1 MKPYPLALLN
11 HFTVPCKRSTCAPS
25 ARTLL
30 AYEAV
35 PSNSCHCASEERAC
49 QGLPAGKPLPVRLGR
64 FSLLVQPEHAR
75 DGFSIS
81 YCPTHYP
88 ANSGRQ
94 GNHALLNDFISLGL
108 RGSGTQPTREINVHS
123 LGH

>member
-11 HFTVPCKRSTCAPS
+11 HFTVPCKRSTFAPS

-35 PSNSCHCASEERAC
+35 PSNLCHCASAERAC
-49 QGLPAGKPLPVRLGR
+49 QGLPAEKPLPVRLGR
-64 FSLLVQPEHAR
+64 LSLMAQPEHAR
-75 DGFSIS
+75 DGFSIANCS
-81 YCPTHYP
+81 THYP

-94 GNHALLNDFISLGL
+94 GNEALPNRFVSLGL
-108 RGSGTQPTREINVHS
+108 RRSGTQPSRQIKIH
-123 LGH
+123 G